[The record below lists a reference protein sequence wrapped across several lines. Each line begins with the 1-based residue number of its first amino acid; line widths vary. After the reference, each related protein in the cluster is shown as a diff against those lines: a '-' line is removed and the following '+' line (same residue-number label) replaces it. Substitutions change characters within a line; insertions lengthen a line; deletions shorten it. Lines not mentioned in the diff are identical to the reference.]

1 MDGGAMRQPARKL
14 APRQQ
19 VTQVEDPEFGTLLE
33 LPAIDIEGDPDAN
46 VLPFSEEEARDI
58 PMRGHNPN
66 RRRRPVTELEPIDIQ
81 GSRSADVA
89 PFDMEALPKFADE
102 PAFVPG
108 AQAPVRRADGV
119 STMLPDW
126 VPPWAT
132 EVIGQPVRG
141 MGGSIDYELPE
152 FIAELVADSEG
163 QMPATAMDAAMGMGM
178 NATPYGA
185 IRQFA
190 GTTPS
195 RESRTVSPQ
204 SMLAGAAN
212 AGAVPVNALARLAGY
227 DNLPA
232 FLEELGVLDEGS
244 GEEWSEGMDTT
255 ARQAPGSF
263 SIGEMLGT
271 APMVAVPGAS
281 AGRGATVAGR
291 AGLAALEGATYGGM
305 EGMARSNAPTLSGQI
320 QDAGRGMLAGAAFS
334 GVLGGAAGEAA
345 RRSQLPVDEAAAARL
360 MSDANIEWASQAGAA
375 QSRKRMRQL
384 LGGDAEQQIQNADFM
399 GARMRDLGVTAP
411 RGPRGIL
418 PPTQEQMGARFKAA
432 RERAQTGLESTHAA
446 MEDRGPIELDTML
459 DPLRDRAAMLQRT
472 PGGRPAG
479 RSLAARV
486 REFDQDYGTPVFDA
500 ADERAISD
508 DDALAVFA
516 SGNWDRRPDASPAA
530 RTGEVTGYINP
541 EAPFS
546 ELQRVKTQLF
556 TPTGIDMNVEG
567 ERQRLYAAVRDRM
580 QQAVDD
586 ADPAMGAAYREN
598 RRTAEAG
605 RRMSQMQADKT
616 LQEAVNRRFSPSDYA
631 MLATGLG
638 GGAIPAMAAD
648 AASAGSVG
656 IPMVVGA
663 AVAGA
668 ANRAWRANEHGFQAM
683 ALERAARRL
692 QTAPQRFG
700 AWAQRL
706 QAAQARG
713 PQAFAAALYIAQQ
726 NDAAVREA
734 VATEEDVQ
742 QMRDAGTAEQR
753 TREEIQDYFSDTPQM
768 THPVAPSTEEER
780 EAFFR

>member
-1 MDGGAMRQPARKL
+1 MGGAMRQPKAARKL
-14 APRQQ
+14 TTRDASGANP
-19 VTQVEDPEFGTLLE
+19 VIE
-33 LPAIDIEGDPDAN
+33 LDAIDITGNAANADYVPENELHLWDA
-46 VLPFSEEEARDI
+46 VELPVQE
-58 PMRGHNPN
+58 
-66 RRRRPVTELEPIDIQ
+66 IQ
-81 GSRSADVA
+81 GSRSANVQ
-89 PFDMEALPKFADE
+89 PFDGGVRMPSGVESDRR
-102 PAFVPG
+102 
-108 AQAPVRRADGV
+108 VRREDGV
-119 STMLPDW
+119 STMLPEW
-126 VPPWAT
+126 VPSWAT
-132 EVIGQPVRG
+132 EVTGQPVRG
-141 MGGSIDYELPE
+141 MGGRTDYELPE
-152 FIAELVADSEG
+152 FIAELVADNEG
-163 QMPATAMDAAMGMGM
+163 QMPASAMDAAIGAGM
-178 NATPYGA
+178 NMSPYGV

-195 RESRTVSPQ
+195 REDRTISPM
-204 SMLAGAAN
+204 STLAGAAN

-227 DNLPA
+227 DSLPA
-232 FLEELGVLDEGS
+232 FLEELGVIDEGR
-244 GEEWSEGMDTT
+244 GAEWSEGMETT
-255 ARQAPGSF
+255 ARQDPGSF
-263 SIGEMLGT
+263 SVGEMLGS
-271 APMVAVPGAS
+271 APMIAVPGAS
-281 AGRGATVAGR
+281 AGRGASVATR

-334 GVLGGAAGEAA
+334 GVLGGATGEAA
-345 RRSQLPVDEAAAARL
+345 RRSQLPVDEAAVSRA

-418 PPTQEQMGARFKAA
+418 PPTQEQMGERFAAARAQA
-432 RERAQTGLESTHAA
+432 RTGLDSTIATMEERGPMEIESMLSPLRERAE
-446 MEDRGPIELDTML
+446 ML
-459 DPLRDRAAMLQRT
+459 ART
-472 PGGRPAG
+472 PGGRAG
-479 RSLAARV
+479 ARSLSGRI
-486 REFDQDYGTPVFDA
+486 REFDDLGEPIM
-500 ADERAISD
+500 DEAG
-508 DDALAVFA
+508 ALV
-516 SGNWDRRPDASPAA
+516 G
-530 RTGEVTGYINP
+530 RTQP
-541 EAPFS
+541 ELPFS
-546 ELQRVKTQLF
+546 ELQRIKRQLF

-567 ERQRLYAAVRDRM
+567 ERQRVYAALRDRM

-648 AASAGSVG
+648 AASADSVG

-668 ANRAWRANEHGFQAM
+668 ANRAWRSNEHGFQAM

-692 QTAPQRFG
+692 QTAPERFG
-700 AWAQRL
+700 AWASRL
-706 QAAQARG
+706 QAAQQRG

-726 NDAAVREA
+726 NDAAVRAAIAEQ
-734 VATEEDVQ
+734 EDVQ
-742 QMRDAGTAEQR
+742 GMRDAGTAEQR
-753 TREEIQDYFSDTPQM
+753 TREERQDFFSDTPQM

-780 EAFFR
+780 AAFFR